1 MPMRACVSAEF
12 LLVLGGSVFAVATAV
27 RLARQGYRITLVYPG
42 RRLGLFPFALLPE
55 SLMSELG
62 VEPRRH
68 SEAEITACVLDG
80 QTFKTPTLH
89 LTRTTPLLEEA
100 IAHNDITFS
109 HKPPT
114 AHSDKTIDCNPV
126 EWEGLKLYQYVNVE
140 EKQAPASVK
149 IEARPKSA
157 ISITAGWG
165 LTSLSYVYSFKPPSS
180 SKPFIA
186 HIRRNV
192 AYRLQPGGE
201 PFPAA
206 SLLGQDHAESV
217 PEPAIRT
224 NGETVLKV
232 LNAAGPQPS
241 SQLVHSLL
249 TSLR

>member
-1 MPMRACVSAEF
+1 MQSSVSAEF

-27 RLARQGYRITLVYPG
+27 RLAREGYRITLVYPR

-55 SLMSELG
+55 FFISELG

-68 SEAEITACVLDG
+68 SEAEITACTFGG
-80 QTFKTPTLH
+80 QLFKTPTLH

-100 IAHNDITFS
+100 VAYNEITFS

-114 AHSDKTIDCNPV
+114 GHSDKTIDCNPV
-126 EWEGLKLYQYVNVE
+126 EWKGLKLYQYVNVD
-140 EKQAPASVK
+140 EKQASGFVK
-149 IEARPKSA
+149 VEARPNSV
-157 ISITAGWG
+157 ISITVSWGW
-165 LTSLSYVYSFKPPSS
+165 TSLSYVYSFKPPSP
-180 SKPFIA
+180 SKTFTA
-186 HIRRNV
+186 HIQRDV

-201 PFPAA
+201 PFPVV
-206 SLLGQDHAESV
+206 SLLGQDHAESLR
-217 PEPAIRT
+217 EPAIRT

-232 LNAAGPQPS
+232 LNDAEPQPS